1 MIMYRAGF
9 RGQNKIGRI
18 FGRGAAKGRAVR
30 PKVLNLFGAESYLD
44 EKWRIPDGTADV
56 KT

>member
-18 FGRGAAKGRAVR
+18 FGRGAARGTGSEAEGAKFIWGR
-30 PKVLNLFGAESYLD
+30 VLF
-44 EKWRIPDGTADV
+44 R
-56 KT
+56 

>member
-18 FGRGAAKGRAVR
+18 FGRGAARGT
-30 PKVLNLFGAESYLD
+30 KVLNSFGAESYLD
-44 EKWRIPDGTADV
+44 EKWGISRWDS
-56 KT
+56 